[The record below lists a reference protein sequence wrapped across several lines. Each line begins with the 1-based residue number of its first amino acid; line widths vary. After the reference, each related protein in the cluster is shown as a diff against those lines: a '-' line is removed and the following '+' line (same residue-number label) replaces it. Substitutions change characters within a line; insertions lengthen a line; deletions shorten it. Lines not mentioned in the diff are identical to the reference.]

1 MRGLGRGLNRFA
13 MLAALLLLATGCGS
27 GVAEPLGQS
36 AKEASAA
43 VGSAAMVLRLETEGK
58 ATDALAQT
66 TLGDMVAQSS
76 AAYKSAAELTPKT
89 PGDLALQQNVLKNL
103 DEALRS
109 LHSAEVAQET
119 GDDSAFQA
127 VVDQLQAQAA
137 ALAELGKELKP

>member
-1 MRGLGRGLNRFA
+1 MHRKIRA
-13 MLAALLLLATGCGS
+13 LAGVTAPLLLVTGCSTGL
-27 GVAEPLGQS
+27 AEPLGQS

-127 VVDQLQAQAA
+127 AVDQLQAQAA
-137 ALAELGKELKP
+137 ELAELGKELKP